1 MIFRI
6 SDDRNP
12 ATVRSYHIAL
22 WDSFLRVISAL
33 SVHIRLNGEE
43 QLGDPRL
50 RKDGD
55 KINRLQ
61 RSYQFG
67 ALAFGQNR
75 ATSTLQSGNLFVGID
90 PNYQHVTKSARTL
103 EISHVAGVQNVK
115 AAIGQYNPGA
125 AGFFSRYAG
134 D

>member
-6 SDDRNP
+6 SDNRNL

-22 WDSFLRVISAL
+22 GDSFLRVVRAL
-33 SVHIRLNGEE
+33 SVHIRLDCEE
-43 QLGDPRL
+43 QFGNRRL
-50 RKDGD
+50 CKDCD
-55 KINRLQ
+55 QINRLQ
-61 RSYQFG
+61 GSYQFG
-67 ALAFGQNR
+67 TLAFGQNR
-75 ATSTLQSGNLFVGID
+75 PTGTLQSRNLFVGID
-90 PNYQHVTKSARTL
+90 PNYQQVSQGARTL

-115 AAIGQYNPGA
+115 AAISEHNPGA